1 MRKEEI
7 IKVPIIII
15 LVLVVIGITGCQSQ
29 VTSDVSCSI
38 EITSPESMEQLDGN
52 GTYEIEWIWLGPD
65 KKINLMLVGYNKNE
79 EEIGMMPIE
88 YMIQASS
95 GSYTWGPNFGAE
107 IFQNFGSGDN
117 WPWWFKIE
125 ADVPD
130 TDIWDASGFFSVQ
143 WSIVQ

>member
-15 LVLVVIGITGCQSQ
+15 LVLAVISITGCQTP
-29 VTSDVSCSI
+29 VVSSI
-38 EITSPESMEQLDGN
+38 EITSPSLWESLDGN
-52 GTYEIEWIWLGPD
+52 GTCEIEWIWTGPD
-65 KKINLMLVGYNKNE
+65 KEINLMLVGYNVDE
-79 EEIGMMPIE
+79 EEIGMMPIDFN
-88 YMIQASS
+88 IQASS
-95 GSYTWGPNFGAE
+95 GSYTWGPNFGE
-107 IFQNFGSGDN
+107 SIFLNFGSGEN

-143 WSIVQ
+143 WNIVQ